1 VTITPFPTGADGS
14 VIIAQ
19 GGTRVL
25 CTASVAAE
33 VPPWLVDRAT
43 GTAKSGWLTA
53 EYAMLPGSTAP
64 RKRRGADG
72 RATEIQRMIGRALR
86 AAVDLERMKGVTVT
100 CDCDVMSADGGTRT
114 ASITGAFVAL
124 ALAIRAAQRR
134 GLIDEDP
141 LRGPVA
147 AVSAGVV
154 GGRPILDLDY
164 DLDSAAD
171 VDMNVAMNHRGELIE
186 VQATGERAPLG
197 REQLDA
203 LLDLAAKGIRGLMA
217 IQRRAIAAATSNPAR
232 R

>member
-14 VIIAQ
+14 VINAP

-33 VPPWLVDRAT
+33 VPPWLVDRETGAAT
-43 GTAKSGWLTA
+43 SGWLTA

-86 AAVDLERMKGVTVT
+86 AAVDLERMKGMTVT

-124 ALAIRAAQRR
+124 ALALRAARQQD
-134 GLIDEDP
+134 LIVEDP

-147 AVSAGVV
+147 AVSAGIVD
-154 GGRPILDLDY
+154 GRPILDLDY
-164 DLDSAAD
+164 ELDSAAD

-197 REQLDA
+197 RAQFEA
-203 LLDLAAKGIRGLMA
+203 LLDLAAKGIRSLMV
-217 IQRRAIAAATSNPAR
+217 IQRRAITAAGSEPAR